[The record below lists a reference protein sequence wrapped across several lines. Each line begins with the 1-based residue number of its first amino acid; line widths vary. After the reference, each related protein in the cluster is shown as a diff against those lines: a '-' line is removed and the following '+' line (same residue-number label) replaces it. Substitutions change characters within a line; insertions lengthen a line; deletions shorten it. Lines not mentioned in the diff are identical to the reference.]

1 LADKLTAFAPNTT
14 GIPYVKGGFSR
25 AMEIIKQLYDIGHL
39 FEEIHD
45 MSVIEETF
53 NKIARTEMKY
63 RQLAGDTNIV
73 LEDMFQTALCLST
86 KGKAGRGDF
95 PALQDGISQI
105 KAFIFSE
112 FYHIEKAVS
121 HASRIA
127 YLSKLIEMKE
137 RSFARFEGPEQ
148 ILEWTIAKPLDTKL
162 NKLKKTNPDAFFY
175 WYQTFLLARKQD

>member
-1 LADKLTAFAPNTT
+1 
-14 GIPYVKGGFSR
+14 
-25 AMEIIKQLYDIGHL
+25 MEIIKQLYDIGHL